1 MACRFSVEP
10 VPVPIA
16 ISCTICAWSPS
27 MEPLSLSNPI
37 IPPKMP
43 IITPVRRIQSRNWVR
58 ATRAT
63 PMIFPNSSS
72 VALTEDTSTS
82 TTRLDFSSMTL
93 DMTMPLKMA
102 MNMYRAMARTMDMI
116 MKTSD
121 WEMVSFPAS
130 STV

>member
-1 MACRFSVEP
+1 
-10 VPVPIA
+10 
-16 ISCTICAWSPS
+16 
-27 MEPLSLSNPI
+27 
-37 IPPKMP
+37 
-43 IITPVRRIQSRNWVR
+43 
-58 ATRAT
+58 
-63 PMIFPNSSS
+63 MIFPNSSS

-93 DMTMPLKMA
+93 DITMPLKMA